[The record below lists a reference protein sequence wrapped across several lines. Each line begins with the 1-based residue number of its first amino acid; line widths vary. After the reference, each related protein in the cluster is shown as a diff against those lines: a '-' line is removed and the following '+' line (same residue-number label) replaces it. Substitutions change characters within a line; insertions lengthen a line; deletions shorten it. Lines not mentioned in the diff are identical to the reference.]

1 MEGKKFM
8 VMAYR
13 YTALVFVLGNKN
25 TACVSLFMEKESSHI
40 KIED

>member
-1 MEGKKFM
+1 M

-13 YTALVFVLGNKN
+13 YTAVVFVLGNKN
-25 TACVSLFMEKESSHI
+25 TACVSWLNREKESSHI